1 MKTTPQVTPANTNTT
16 TDNQNAKGSTGK
28 FTVTPAEPVALSDLL
43 KQAHADTAAKAAD
56 VVEPKPYPV
65 QAQPEPAKPEAT
77 ATAPEPAKAPAQPE
91 PQKPAAPV
99 RSRGEEIEFQIA
111 KSGKLQLINNQLQ
124 SLKAKQNELNQ
135 FSFAVSKDED
145 YRYGRLVIFDDNNR
159 EFQCK
164 NHGLAALIVEHLKG
178 LFEQKVEEK
187 ESELLAVSR
196 S

>member
-16 TDNQNAKGSTGK
+16 ADNQNAKGSAGK
-28 FTVTPAEPVALSDLL
+28 FTITPGEPVAMSDLL
-43 KQAHADTAAKAAD
+43 KQAHADAEAKAAD

-65 QAQPEPAKPEAT
+65 QPTPEPAKPAQ
-77 ATAPEPAKAPAQPE
+77 ADAPAPEPATPQPE
-91 PQKPAAPV
+91 PAKPAAPV
-99 RSRGEEIEFQIA
+99 RSRGEEIEYQIA

-124 SLKAKQNELNQ
+124 SLKAKQSELNQ

>member
-1 MKTTPQVTPANTNTT
+1 MKTTPQVPTNTN
-16 TDNQNAKGSTGK
+16 TDNQNAKGTTSAGK
-28 FTVTPAEPVALSDLL
+28 VTITPTEPVALSDLL
-43 KQAHADTAAKAAD
+43 KKAHADTDVKAAE

-77 ATAPEPAKAPAQPE
+77 APAQPE
-91 PQKPAAPV
+91 PQKPAVPV